1 MSKYSFLKS
10 NTHSTMG
17 SSDYDRYEQEMIQEM
32 EQEMER
38 EIWEAFMDCSPQDF
52 YKYSDNLSIA

>member
-17 SSDYDRYEQEMIQEM
+17 TSDYDRFESEMIQEM
-32 EQEMER
+32 ELEMER
-38 EIWEAFMDCSPQDF
+38 EIQQAFMDCSVEAY

>member
-1 MSKYSFLKS
+1 MSRYSFLKS

-17 SSDYDRYEQEMIQEM
+17 TSDYDRYESEMIQEM
-32 EQEMER
+32 VQEQER
-38 EIWEAFMDCSPQDF
+38 EIQEAFMDCSPEAY

>member
-1 MSKYSFLKS
+1 
-10 NTHSTMG
+10 MG

>member
-1 MSKYSFLKS
+1 MKS

-17 SSDYDRYEQEMIQEM
+17 TSNYDRYEQEMIQEM
-32 EQEMER
+32 EQEQER
-38 EIWEAFMDCSPQDF
+38 EIQQAFMDCSVEAY